1 MKVSLRATYG
11 IMAAVDLALQNGHA
25 PIQAKSIARRQAI
38 PARFLEQ
45 VLHAMKRAG
54 LVTSQRGAQ
63 GGYLLSK
70 SPGEVS
76 LAEILEAFDGPLTP
90 ARGEHSQGD
99 HRLRRQESLLSGVW
113 DQVKQA
119 ELSVLGAV
127 TLEELANRQ
136 QAIEQQKSFIYQI

>member
-11 IMAAVDLALQNGHA
+11 IMAAVDLALQNGNA
-25 PIQAKSIARRQAI
+25 PVQAKSIARRQAI

-90 ARGEHSQGD
+90 VRGEHSQGL

>member
-11 IMAAVDLALQNGHA
+11 IMAAIDLALHNGQT
-25 PIQAKSIARRQAI
+25 PVQAKSIARRQAI

-54 LVTSQRGAQ
+54 LLTSQRGAQ

-70 SPGEVS
+70 SPAAVS
-76 LAEILEAFDGPLTP
+76 LAEILEALDGPLTP
-90 ARGEHSQGD
+90 VQGGPPQRTP
-99 HRLRRQESLLSGVW
+99 RLRKQESLLSGVW

-127 TLEELANRQ
+127 TLEELAGRQ
-136 QAIEQQKSFIYQI
+136 QAMEQPTSFIYQI

>member
-11 IMAAVDLALQNGHA
+11 IMAAVDLALHNGQA
-25 PIQAKSIARRQAI
+25 PVQAKSIARRQAI

-70 SPGEVS
+70 SPAEVS
-76 LAEILEAFDGPLTP
+76 LAEILEALDGPLTP
-90 ARGEHSQGD
+90 VRGGHSQQP
-99 HRLRRQESLLSGVW
+99 HRLRKQESLLSGVW
-113 DQVKQA
+113 DQVKHA

-127 TLEELANRQ
+127 TLEELAGRH